1 MIRSL
6 RLPLLLVLLV
16 SALGGCAQGKRT
28 GSTTDKGDP
37 RWTTIDSL
45 ANKGLFASAL
55 ERTNDILSAAQR
67 SGDWRTEFRAWMQRS
82 TFQRRTG
89 VEDKEILA
97 TLEARLLALSDTS
110 FRVPSADD
118 LAQGIGR
125 AYDASNIPLRP
136 LLHSVLADAYWMHYN
151 DNRWRIL
158 ERTPLDGPNDD
169 LDTWDQRSYMTRII
183 AHATASLAARDTLK
197 WIPALELGELL
208 IDPYAA
214 TRPKGDGKPRHLR
227 DGSFEDATVFDL
239 LARRAT
245 ALFGNSETRLTDPA
259 WRFRLDD
266 PRYFELY
273 EPFAFM
279 RMQHRDSSAWEFQAL
294 RTYQHWERSHLGDDH
309 PIALTDISLQR
320 LAFVRQHST
329 LANKDSLYRAAL
341 EMLRSRVTEL
351 PIWSEVTV
359 TLAMWHS
366 ERGAQYERLGD
377 GSHKWEKRTARELC
391 DAAIA
396 HAPTSFGA
404 KNARALKARLE
415 EPSLALEVEQAV
427 LPTTP
432 FKLALK
438 YTNVSTVLV
447 RIVEDKEDIISGLRW
462 GHDRVDGL
470 LKQRPVLQWSVALP
484 DDGDLNEHLVEL
496 PVEGLPLGR
505 YTVLASNAE
514 TFRSGADVL
523 TYSSF
528 RSTDLA
534 VLERSS
540 NDPLEL
546 LILDRNS
553 GTPIDGANAELFQL
567 GSGERR
573 FVKVGETNSD
583 AEGRASLATPSKRG
597 SLRWRI
603 TQGADV
609 YLTGDRWH
617 YPRQDNYREDS
628 LRTFLF
634 TDRAIYRP
642 GQELHFKGIVTVK
655 RGGATVVKS
664 GYRTAVRIYDANGQ
678 QVDSITVTSDA
689 FGAFHGTSKAPAG
702 LTGQMRLEEAN
713 GSRWFQVEEY
723 KRPRFEVVMDPVR
736 DTPKLGEEA
745 TVSGVARSYAGV
757 PINGAEVRYTVYRE
771 ARLPW
776 WRGRGWGHI
785 PGWGQRTEVANGSAE
800 SDAEGR
806 FKIRFSAE
814 ADRSIPRAADP
825 TFSYTVEAAVTD
837 INGETREGNT
847 SFQVG
852 HRSIDIDLGLGDAL
866 DASSADS
873 LALVVRNLNGE
884 ALDLP
889 MDVRIVRVSTP
900 ERILRER
907 LWEQPDRFVL
917 DSAAHAERFPQD
929 LYNDEDDALNWPAT
943 DTVWQRKAWRAKG
956 EQLSMREA
964 RSWPV
969 GSYCIE
975 VVVQDPQGEEVRV
988 QRPFTLF
995 SSSTGPAAF
1004 RDDLRVDA
1012 LNARVEPGSNAVLIL
1027 SSSLPNAR
1035 MLLEVERDGR
1045 ITERRSIT
1053 LNKSQERI
1061 EIPVMEA
1068 DRSGF
1073 VVHVSG
1079 VAHGRHFSSTQ
1090 PIDVPWSNKDLKVEW
1105 TSFRDKLLPG
1115 AKEEWRLKISGPK
1128 GEQVA
1133 AQVLTTLYDASL
1145 DQFVANQWDM
1155 FQWPSYSA
1163 RQHWSAAGPFGLM
1176 RSKTVYRDKVV
1187 MPSDTVRWY
1196 QRLNTFGFE
1205 TWRIR
1210 GPVFY
1215 ANARVMDANSAMSAG
1230 DDTRVY
1236 RGNVMAAGLAAT
1248 EPDEMLK
1255 ETEATHSAEHA
1266 GSSGAQPV
1274 RTDFRETAFF
1284 FPDLLTD
1291 RDGSVVLRFT
1301 MPEAL
1306 TRWKLLGLAHT
1317 SDLKLAQFTRE
1328 TVTQKQLM
1336 VTPNLPRFLREG
1348 DRITLTAKIDVVE
1361 GAAVNGVARME
1372 LFDPRTNAA
1381 LPGTMGKAIPVRNF
1395 TAALGKSAEVSWPI
1409 TVEPGIDAIA
1419 VRIIATSG
1427 RFSDGE
1433 EQVLPVLTDRVL
1445 VTESLPITI
1454 TKAGTHSFTLDK
1466 LTALA
1471 QGTGRPSGSTVQEPS
1486 NTLRHQSLTLD
1497 FTPNPAWYA
1506 VQALP
1511 YLMEF
1516 PHECAEQLF
1525 GRYYANRL
1533 AASVVE
1539 QRPAIKAVFEA
1550 WRSAAQSSDK
1560 GSFLATL
1567 EKNPELKS
1575 VLLEETPWVMQA
1587 NSERERCER
1596 LALLFDLERMAA
1608 EEAAALRKL
1617 EQQQLPSGAWPWFAG
1632 MQASRSITQHIV
1644 AGLGHLERLGAAD
1657 LRADGP
1663 SQQMLQ
1669 KAVRWLDAEADK
1681 DHKER
1686 LRRLS
1691 KEELGNYRVGY
1702 TELHYLLARSY
1713 FPRWAASGGTAT
1725 AQQFL
1730 KDRLAA
1736 EWLGYGLQEQAMIA
1750 LVLER
1755 MGDKTTAREV
1765 LASLKERSM
1774 QSADLGMYWKGFTR
1788 GMDWSS
1794 FPTETHA
1801 LLIEAFHEVTADK
1814 DAEDGLRHYLLTLK
1828 RSTDWGTTK
1837 ATAESCYA
1845 LLLTGDDWL
1854 EPKSPPQI
1862 TVGGEAV
1869 KSDAQEAGT
1878 GQFQRTWSGPEVKP
1892 AMGEVR
1898 VTTANDGLQW
1908 GALHWQ
1914 YLEQMDKVTTHG
1926 GPFTIRKQVLLKEA
1940 ADDGTTLIPLEQ
1952 ARALKPGD
1960 RLTVRIELR
1969 TDRWLD
1975 FVHLKDLRAA
1985 GLEPVEAL
1993 SGHRYQGGLGYY
2005 QSIRDAGM
2013 HFFFDRIG
2021 PGTHLFTY
2029 DLRVAHA
2036 GDFSN
2041 GISTAQ
2047 CMYAPEFGGH
2057 SDGLRIVVE

>member
-1 MIRSL
+1 MPRSL
-6 RLPLLLVLLV
+6 RLALLPILVV
-16 SALGGCAQGKRT
+16 FALGGCANGKRT
-28 GSTTDKGDP
+28 STATAQGDP
-37 RWTTIDSL
+37 RWASIDSL

-55 ERTNDILSAAQR
+55 ERTDEILATAQR
-67 SGDWRTEFRAWMQRS
+67 SGDWRTEFRAWMQRA
-82 TFQRRTG
+82 TYQRRTG
-89 VEDKEILA
+89 IEDKEILA
-97 TLEARLLALSDTS
+97 DLEARVLALSDTS

-169 LDTWDQRSYMTRII
+169 LDTWDQRSYMARII
-183 AHATASLAARDTLK
+183 AHATASLVARDTLQR
-197 WIPALELGELL
+197 IPALDLGELL
-208 IDPYAA
+208 MDPYAN
-214 TRPKGDGKPRHLR
+214 TRPKREGPPRHLR
-227 DGSFEDATVFDL
+227 NGSFEDATVFDL

-245 ALFGNSETRLTDPA
+245 ALFSNSETRLTEPA

-273 EPFAFM
+273 EPFAYM
-279 RMQHRDSSAWEFQAL
+279 RLQHRDSSAWEFQAL

-329 LANKDSLYRAAL
+329 LANKDSLYRNAL
-341 EMLRSRVTEL
+341 EVLRSRVTEL

-359 TLAMWHS
+359 ALAQWHA

-377 GSHKWEKRTARELC
+377 GTHKWEKRTARELC

-404 KNARALKARLE
+404 QNARALKARLE
-415 EPSLALEVEQAV
+415 EPSLALEVEQGV
-427 LPTTP
+427 LPTMP

-438 YTNVSTVLV
+438 YTNVPTVFV
-447 RIVEDKEDIISGLRW
+447 RIVEDKEDINTRYGW
-462 GHDRVDGL
+462 DYDRVGQL

-505 YTVLASNAE
+505 YTVLVCDAE
-514 TFRSGADVL
+514 SFRSGSDVL
-523 TYSSF
+523 AYTNF
-528 RSTDLA
+528 QSTRLA
-534 VLERSS
+534 VLERNS
-540 NDPLEL
+540 NESQAPMDLGL
-546 LILDRNS
+546 LVLDRDA
-553 GTPIDGANAELFQL
+553 GAPIIGAKAELFQL
-567 GSGERR
+567 DQGSGERR
-573 FVKVGETNSD
+573 FVKIGETNSD
-583 AEGRASLATPSKRG
+583 AEGRASLPAPAKRG

-609 YLTGDRWH
+609 YITADRWT
-617 YPRQDNYREDS
+617 YPQQYDDRADS
-628 LRTFLF
+628 LRSFIF

-655 RGGATVVKS
+655 RGGTTVVKS
-664 GYRTAVRIYDANGQ
+664 GHRTAVRIYDANGQ
-678 QVDSITVTSDA
+678 QVDSIAVTTDA

-713 GSRWFQVEEY
+713 GSRWFRVEEY
-723 KRPRFEVVMDPVR
+723 KRPRFEVVMEPVR

-745 TVSGVARSYAGV
+745 TVGGVAKSYAGV
-757 PINGAEVRYTVYRE
+757 PINGAALRYTVYRE

-806 FKIRFSAE
+806 FTIRFTAE
-814 ADRSIPRAADP
+814 ADRSVPRAADP

-837 INGETREGNT
+837 INGETREGST

-852 HRSIDIDLGLGDAL
+852 YRSIDIDLGLGDAL
-866 DASSADS
+866 DAGSADS
-873 LALVVRNLNGE
+873 LELVVRNLNGE
-884 ALDLP
+884 AVDLP
-889 MDVRIVRVSTP
+889 MDVRIVRVQAP
-900 ERILRER
+900 ERIPRTR
-907 LWEQPDRFVL
+907 LWERPDRFVL
-917 DSAAHAERFPQD
+917 DSAAHAERFPYD
-929 LYNDEDDALNWPAT
+929 LYNTEDDALSWPAS
-943 DTVWQRKAWRAKG
+943 DTVWQRIGWRSAGRK
-956 EQLSMREA
+956 LPIREA

-969 GSYCIE
+969 GSYRIE
-975 VVVQDPQGEEVRV
+975 VLVQDPQGEELRV
-988 QRPFTLF
+988 QRPFTVF
-995 SSSTGPAAF
+995 TSGTGAVAF

-1012 LNARVEPGSNAVLIL
+1012 LQARVEPGSSAVLL
-1027 SSSLPNAR
+1027 LGSALPEAR
-1035 MLLEVERDGR
+1035 LLLEVEREGR

-1053 LNKSQERI
+1053 LAKGQERV
-1061 EIPVMEA
+1061 EIPVQEG
-1068 DRSGF
+1068 DRGGF
-1073 VVHVSG
+1073 AVHVTG
-1079 VAHGRHFSSTQ
+1079 VARGRLFSSMQ
-1090 PIDVPWSNKDLKVEW
+1090 SIEVPWSNKDLKVEW

-1128 GEQVA
+1128 GEKVA

-1145 DQFVANQWDM
+1145 DHFVPHQWDV
-1155 FQWPSYSA
+1155 FQWPRYSA
-1163 RQHWSAAGPFGLM
+1163 KQHWNAVSSFGVVSGNVIS
-1176 RSKTVYRDKVV
+1176 RNKVR
-1187 MPSDTVRWY
+1187 MPSWTLRKVP
-1196 QRLNTFGFE
+1196 QLNTFGFE
-1205 TWRIR
+1205 LKPFHGSYYYVKGVTVRQLLETESM
-1210 GPVFY
+1210 P
-1215 ANARVMDANSAMSAG
+1215 SAA
-1230 DDTRVY
+1230 DERAF
-1236 RGNVMAAGLAAT
+1236 RGNTMTAGLFDGDQ
-1248 EPDEMLK
+1248 EVVEK
-1255 ETEATHSAEHA
+1255 EGESRMGSEVV

-1317 SDLKLAQFTRE
+1317 PDLKLAQFTRE
-1328 TVTQKQLM
+1328 TVTQKPLM

-1348 DRITLTAKIDVVE
+1348 DRITITAKVDVLE
-1361 GAAVNGVARME
+1361 GSGVTGAVRME

-1381 LPGTMGKAIPVRNF
+1381 LTGPIGKPQAVRNF
-1395 TAALGKSAEVSWPI
+1395 TAALGKSAEVSWPV

-1419 VRIIATSG
+1419 VRITATAG
-1427 RFSDGE
+1427 NFSDGE

-1454 TKAGTHSFTLDK
+1454 TKAGTHSFTLEK
-1466 LTALA
+1466 LKN
-1471 QGTGRPSGSTVQEPS
+1471 STS
-1486 NTLRHQSLTLD
+1486 STLRHQGVTLD
-1497 FTPNPAWYA
+1497 LTPNPAWYA

-1525 GRYYANRL
+1525 SRYYANRL

-1550 WRSAAQSSDK
+1550 WKSAARSSDK

-1587 NSERERCER
+1587 NSERERRER

-1608 EEAAALRKL
+1608 EEATALRKL
-1617 EQQQLPSGAWPWFAG
+1617 QQQQLSNGAWPWFAG

-1669 KAVRWLDAEADK
+1669 KAVRWLDADADK

-1691 KEELGNYRVGY
+1691 KEELAKYRVGY
-1702 TELHYLLARSY
+1702 SELQYLLARSY

-1765 LASLKERSM
+1765 LASLKERAT
-1774 QSADLGMYWKGFTR
+1774 QSAELGMYWKGFTR

-1814 DAEDGLRHYLLTLK
+1814 EAVDGLRHYLLTLK

-1837 ATAESCYA
+1837 ATAEACYA

-1869 KSDAQEAGT
+1869 KSDAQEAGS

-1898 VTTANDGLQW
+1898 ITTANDGLQW

-1914 YLEQMDKVTTHG
+1914 YLEQMDKVTSHG

-1940 ADDGTTLIPLEQ
+1940 ADGGTTLIPLEQ

-1960 RLTVRIELR
+1960 RLTIRIELR

-2029 DLRVAHA
+2029 DLRVSHA
-2036 GDFSN
+2036 GEFSN
-2041 GISTAQ
+2041 GVSTAQ

-2057 SDGLRIVVE
+2057 SEGLRVVVE